1 MAQQAT
7 TKSNLPSTELARA
20 KFANGVLRVAVPLEE
35 KASDRIQ
42 IPVEA
47 ASQAGSAKKG

>member
-1 MAQQAT
+1 MAQEAT
-7 TKSNLPSTELARA
+7 TKSNLPVTELARA
-20 KFANGVLRVAVPLEE
+20 KFANGVLRVTVPLEE
-35 KASDRIQ
+35 RASDRRQ